1 MKDIKVAVQA
11 EIEKMESA
19 CDEIPFGLDE
29 EDEQCLWVMREALK
43 QLAQREAQIAALETT
58 LEREREKSRRVMSQV
73 AGIQESRD
81 QWKANAHEFSRC
93 ADRLEAQLAELEKQ
107 KPSGW
112 YAVEND
118 IRDLGE
124 PLYLDGSHKPSGWNS
139 DYKPLYARAA
149 PPAPVV
155 VKRPGTKC
163 IGWVRDAIHEHDAK
177 WIAAVEAAGGS
188 VADKQYM
195 VDLLELALA
204 SLTADPVKVPDVIS
218 ITEAKDRV
226 INPVNAEP
234 FSQGWNACRG
244 EVLRLNAIDN
254 TAQQYEALAGWKM
267 VPIEPTEEMLAAGD
281 GFMDGLS
288 ELGNAYS
295 AMVEAAPKLEGKR

>member
-1 MKDIKVAVQA
+1 MTDIKAALQA

-29 EDEQCLWVMREALK
+29 EDEQCLWVMREAIK

-73 AGIQESRD
+73 AGLQESRD

-149 PPAPVV
+149 PPAPFVV
-155 VKRPGTKC
+155 QVDENGNPDGFISWYERKFSGQAYKGSSHVSDC
-163 IGWVRDAIHEHDAK
+163 DDAYRAGIH
-177 WIAAVEAAGGS
+177 AAGGS
-188 VADKQYM
+188 VAD
-195 VDLLELALA
+195 E
-204 SLTADPVKVPDVIS
+204 
-218 ITEAKDRV
+218 
-226 INPVNAEP
+226 
-234 FSQGWNACRG
+234 
-244 EVLRLNAIDN
+244 
-254 TAQQYEALAGWKM
+254 
-267 VPIEPTEEMLAAGD
+267 
-281 GFMDGLS
+281 
-288 ELGNAYS
+288 
-295 AMVEAAPKLEGKR
+295 